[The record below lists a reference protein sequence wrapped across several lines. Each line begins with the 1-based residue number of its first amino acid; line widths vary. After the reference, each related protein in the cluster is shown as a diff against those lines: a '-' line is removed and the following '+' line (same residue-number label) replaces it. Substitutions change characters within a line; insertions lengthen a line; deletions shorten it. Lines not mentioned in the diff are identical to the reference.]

1 MNCSRKLVKE
11 LLIKKRQGIL
21 AVEPTPIESIPLS
34 PLVTN
39 FERWSD
45 KRRKLYFEDD
55 KTMLDEGL
63 QDFKLENNVF
73 ASMLASPMRCERLT
87 RQRVPKDLLIQLKL
101 QKLPDVQGAKHS
113 LKLVPTALHQK
124 GNKSSYL
131 LNSGKIIKKNA
142 KLSPSWI
149 PIPALLSGMRYFKV
163 SDVFIDRDNFLEEY
177 SKETQEYLESEL
189 NKVKNYETVL
199 RNWSIVVAYDEG
211 NTNSIELLSMGALEI
226 LKLNLGCLGC
236 ASPLRQIVEFKSNH
250 DLGFVLELPRD
261 EKIVKLLYRLLAC
274 FSSSR

>member
-55 KTMLDEGL
+55 KAMLDEGL
-63 QDFKLENNVF
+63 QDFKLENNLF

-87 RQRVPKDLLIQLKL
+87 RQRLPKDLLIQLKL
-101 QKLPDVQGAKHS
+101 KELQQAKHS

-131 LNSGKIIKKNA
+131 LNSGKIIKKC
-142 KLSPSWI
+142 
-149 PIPALLSGMRYFKV
+149 
-163 SDVFIDRDNFLEEY
+163 
-177 SKETQEYLESEL
+177 ETIS
-189 NKVKNYETVL
+189 
-199 RNWSIVVAYDEG
+199 
-211 NTNSIELLSMGALEI
+211 
-226 LKLNLGCLGC
+226 
-236 ASPLRQIVEFKSNH
+236 
-250 DLGFVLELPRD
+250 
-261 EKIVKLLYRLLAC
+261 
-274 FSSSR
+274 

>member
-55 KTMLDEGL
+55 KAMLDEGL
-63 QDFKLENNVF
+63 QDFKLENNLF

-87 RQRVPKDLLIQLKL
+87 RQRLPKDLLIQLNLKEL
-101 QKLPDVQGAKHS
+101 QQAKHS

-163 SDVFIDRDNFLEEY
+163 SDVFIDREDFLEEY
-177 SKETQEYLESEL
+177 YKETQEYLESEL
-189 NKVKNYETVL
+189 NKVKNCETVL

-211 NTNSIELLSMGALEI
+211 STNLIELLSMGTLEI
-226 LKLNLGCLGC
+226 LKFNLDCLVC
-236 ASPLRQIVEFKSNH
+236 ASPLRQIVESKSNH
-250 DLGFVLELPRD
+250 DLGLVLQLPRD